1 MTFSCCVHCNE
12 IFSSFFLIFFEP
24 SNWSNRRSGGARA
37 LSMKLCFSR
46 SVIVA
51 AASFWGYSS
60 RWDRLRLGGS
70 PFSRNERAFA
80 GFDEGSRSEETVAG

>member
-1 MTFSCCVHCNE
+1 
-12 IFSSFFLIFFEP
+12 
-24 SNWSNRRSGGARA
+24 
-37 LSMKLCFSR
+37 MKLCFSR